1 MYTVIP
7 IPDRR
12 KAYIVI
18 SPYKAKYCVNIHKY
32 AVRIRAWDGDS
43 WIDPD
48 WGVEDPDHALRSAI
62 TLAVLNFYHSHK

>member
-18 SPYKAKYCVNIHKY
+18 SPYRAKYCVNICKY
-32 AVRIRAWDGDS
+32 SMRYRAWDGS
-43 WIDPD
+43 NWIDPD
-48 WGVEDPDHALRSAI
+48 WEVEDPDHGVRSAI
-62 TLAVLNFYHSHK
+62 GLAVLNFYHSHK